1 MKQIIKPLLSIL
13 ISFLFVNPIAK
24 SQSELVFNTIDSL
37 FSYAENNSYSIKN
50 GEQQMLLAKWQQISA
65 KAGIVNFRMQTSFS
79 LTNNLEL
86 PVTYL
91 PAEAFG
97 GTPGTFKEITTG
109 QQYIGNFNIAP
120 QIDII
125 NPASWA
131 KLKSANINASLTQ
144 VNNLIAKKSLF
155 ESISA
160 CYFNIISLKEQST
173 ITQNTLQIADTI
185 VLILQNKYNEGQV
198 RQQDLNDAIINQL
211 SLKDKLN
218 QLNLSLNQQY
228 ASLKILCDIPENTK
242 LIIEHKLDYNQ
253 AFSLNNPVNNAL
265 EYRSSLLKAEL
276 AKSDLKTSNLSQLP
290 TLSFVLYDAW
300 QQNSTETF
308 FDKDT
313 QWRNSQY
320 IGLRLSLPFPDIN
333 KYILSKNAKINK
345 KMTLLNAEHT
355 QLQNNL
361 ANSQLE
367 MDYSK
372 AYSQFKTSKQI
383 YQLKEDNYHMAMHQF
398 KMSILSSD
406 RLLIA
411 FNDLLA
417 SRLNYSSALANL
429 LYTKSKID
437 INNTIK

>member
-1 MKQIIKPLLSIL
+1 MKHYLSIL
-13 ISFLFVNPIAK
+13 ISFLFLNPLVNAQTK
-24 SQSELVFNTIDSL
+24 LVFNAIDSL
-37 FSYAENNSYSIKN
+37 FNYAEEHSYSIKN
-50 GEQQMLLAKWQQISA
+50 GEQQVLLAKWQQISA

-97 GTPGTFKEITTG
+97 GMPGTFKEITTG

-125 NPASWA
+125 NAASWA
-131 KLKSANINASLTQ
+131 KLKSANINADLANVS
-144 VNNLIAKKSLF
+144 NLIVKKSLF

-160 CYFNIISLKEQST
+160 CYYNIISLQEQT
-173 ITQNTLQIADTI
+173 DITQNTLYIADTI
-185 VLILQNKYNEGQV
+185 VMILQNKYNEGQV

-228 ASLKILCDIPENTK
+228 ASLKILCDIPENTT
-242 LIIEHKLDYNQ
+242 LEIVHKPDYNQ
-253 AFSLNNPVNNAL
+253 TFSLNQLTNSEL
-265 EYRSSLLKAEL
+265 EYRSSALKAEL

-290 TLSFVLYDAW
+290 TLSFVMYDSW

-313 QWRNSQY
+313 KWLNAQY
-320 IGLRLSLPFPDIN
+320 IGLRLSMPFPDIN
-333 KYILSKNAKINK
+333 KYVLSKNAKINK
-345 KMTLLNAEHT
+345 KMAELNAEHT
-355 QLQNNL
+355 KLQNNL
-361 ANSQLE
+361 ANSQLD

-372 AYSQFKTSKQI
+372 AYSQFNTTKQI
-383 YQLKEDNYHMAMHQF
+383 YQLKEDNYHMAMNQF
-398 KMSILSSD
+398 KMSILPSD
-406 RLLIA
+406 RLLSA
-411 FNDLLA
+411 FNDLLV

>member
-1 MKQIIKPLLSIL
+1 MKRFLNIL
-13 ISFLFVNPIAK
+13 FSFLFFNQIVNA
-24 SQSELVFNTIDSL
+24 QSELGFNNIDSL
-37 FSYAENNSYSIKN
+37 FKYAENHSYSIKT
-50 GEQQMLLAKWQQISA
+50 GEQQVLLAKWQQISA

-109 QQYIGNFNIAP
+109 QQYMGNFNIAP

-125 NPASWA
+125 NPSSWA
-131 KLKSANINASLTQ
+131 KLKSANINADLAD
-144 VNNLIAKKSLF
+144 VNNLIAKKALF

-160 CYFNIISLKEQST
+160 CYFNIISLQEQSN
-173 ITQNTLQIADTI
+173 ITQNTLYTADTI
-185 VLILQNKYNEGQV
+185 LLIMQNKYDEGQV

-211 SLKDKLN
+211 SLADKLE
-218 QLNLSLNQQY
+218 QIKLSLNQQY
-228 ASLKILCDIPENTK
+228 YSLKILCDIPETTK
-242 LIIEHKLDYNQ
+242 IVIEHKLNYNQ
-253 AFSLNNPVNNAL
+253 QFGTSLQLNNQLQYQLSV
-265 EYRSSLLKAEL
+265 LKAEL
-276 AKSDLKTSNLSQLP
+276 AKSDLRTNNLSQLP
-290 TLSFVLYDAW
+290 TLSFVMYDSW
-300 QQNSTETF
+300 QQNSAEMF

-313 QWRNSQY
+313 RWLNSQY
-320 IGLRLSLPFPDIN
+320 IGLRVSMPFPDVN
-333 KYILSKNAKINK
+333 KYILSKNSKINK
-345 KMTLLNAEHT
+345 KIALLNEEHT
-355 QLQNNL
+355 KLQNNL
-361 ANSQLE
+361 ANAQID

-372 AYSQFKTSKQI
+372 AYSQFTTTKQI
-383 YQLKEDNYHMAMHQF
+383 YLLKDENYHMAMNQF
-398 KMSILSSD
+398 KMSILPSD

-411 FNDLLA
+411 FNDMLV

>member
-1 MKQIIKPLLSIL
+1 MKHYLSIL
-13 ISFLFVNPIAK
+13 ISFLFLNPMVNAQTK
-24 SQSELVFNTIDSL
+24 LVFNAIDSL
-37 FSYAENNSYSIKN
+37 FNYAEEHSYSIKN
-50 GEQQMLLAKWQQISA
+50 GEQQVLLAKWQQISA

-125 NPASWA
+125 NAASWA
-131 KLKSANINASLTQ
+131 KLKSANINADLANVS
-144 VNNLIAKKSLF
+144 NLIVKKSLF

-160 CYFNIISLKEQST
+160 CYYNIISLQEQT
-173 ITQNTLQIADTI
+173 DITQNTLYIADTI
-185 VLILQNKYNEGQV
+185 VMILQNKYNEGQV

-228 ASLKILCDIPENTK
+228 ASLKILCDIPENTT
-242 LIIEHKLDYNQ
+242 LEIVHKPDYNQ
-253 AFSLNNPVNNAL
+253 TFSLNQLTNSEL
-265 EYRSSLLKAEL
+265 EYRSSALKAEL

-290 TLSFVLYDAW
+290 TLSFVMYDSW

-313 QWRNSQY
+313 KWLNAQY
-320 IGLRLSLPFPDIN
+320 IGLRLSMPFPDIN
-333 KYILSKNAKINK
+333 KYVLSKNAKINK
-345 KMTLLNAEHT
+345 KMAELNAEHT
-355 QLQNNL
+355 KLQNNL
-361 ANSQLE
+361 ANSQLD

-372 AYSQFKTSKQI
+372 AYSQFNTTKQI
-383 YQLKEDNYHMAMHQF
+383 YQLKEDNYHMAMNQF
-398 KMSILSSD
+398 KMSILPSD
-406 RLLIA
+406 RLLSA
-411 FNDLLA
+411 FNDLLV

>member
-1 MKQIIKPLLSIL
+1 MKHYLSIL
-13 ISFLFVNPIAK
+13 ISFLFLNPMVNAQTK
-24 SQSELVFNTIDSL
+24 LVFNAIDSL
-37 FSYAENNSYSIKN
+37 FNYAEEHSYSIKN
-50 GEQQMLLAKWQQISA
+50 GEQQVLLAKWQQISA

-125 NPASWA
+125 NAASWA
-131 KLKSANINASLTQ
+131 KLKSANINADLANVS
-144 VNNLIAKKSLF
+144 NLIVKKSLF

-160 CYFNIISLKEQST
+160 CYYNIISLQEQT
-173 ITQNTLQIADTI
+173 DITQNTLYIADTI
-185 VLILQNKYNEGQV
+185 VMILQNKYNEGQV

-228 ASLKILCDIPENTK
+228 ASLKILCDIPENTT
-242 LIIEHKLDYNQ
+242 LEIVHKPDYNQ
-253 AFSLNNPVNNAL
+253 TFSLNQLTNSEL
-265 EYRSSLLKAEL
+265 EYRSSALKAEL

-290 TLSFVLYDAW
+290 TLSFVMYDSW

-313 QWRNSQY
+313 KWLNAQY
-320 IGLRLSLPFPDIN
+320 IGLRLSMPFPDIN
-333 KYILSKNAKINK
+333 KYVLSKNAKINK
-345 KMTLLNAEHT
+345 KMAELNAEHT
-355 QLQNNL
+355 KLQNNL
-361 ANSQLE
+361 ANSQLD

-372 AYSQFKTSKQI
+372 AYSQFNTTKQI
-383 YQLKEDNYHMAMHQF
+383 YQLKEDNYHMAMNQF
-398 KMSILSSD
+398 KMSILPSD

-411 FNDLLA
+411 FNDLLV